1 MTRRITD
8 RQRLDF
14 MSTNPRSVVYRRG
27 VQRPPVEYLARA
39 EERWKWTLH
48 HNLRAA
54 IDAAI
59 KAERRRRAKK

>member
-8 RQRLDF
+8 RQRLDWIQ
-14 MSTNPRSVVYRRG
+14 NVRRET
-27 VQRPPVEYLARA
+27 VRTKLLSEICSIT
-39 EERWKWTLH
+39 KDH
-48 HNLRAA
+48 HCRCDWASIRQA